1 MAIVITTRH
10 RIATSIIEAD
20 IMQKSILP
28 ILAALLLSLATAPTN
43 AAEVALDSII
53 AVVNEDIVLASDF
66 VRERETLKRQ
76 NPPNLPSGAT
86 LDKAVLERLIVQSL
100 QIQAAERRGIR
111 IDDNS
116 LQRAI
121 EDMARNNK
129 MNVTQMREA
138 LSRDGI
144 NFLEFRENIRKEL
157 LISTLTRREVDTNL
171 RVTDSE
177 IEELLNTENDVNTIY
192 SYQLDHALVR
202 LPQQADTG
210 LTATALSL
218 AQQIASDGRDGIPF
232 TRVIERL
239 RNAGVNNVEGSIIGP
254 DPLSEMPPLFAE
266 QVQGMQENDVTEPLR
281 SAAGFHIIK
290 LIDRSNEIAVAKRV
304 RARHILAS
312 TRNGRSAAEAKALIT
327 EIAAK
332 LSEGGNFSQLASE
345 LSEDPSS
352 AVNGGDLG
360 WFGRGEMVQKF
371 EQLAFATP
379 VNQITEP
386 FFTQFGWHI
395 MEVTDKELDAGK
407 QDERE
412 STMRAQLRQ
421 KKAEEKFAS
430 WLVDLRDNAYVEL
443 RGFAKNL

>member
-1 MAIVITTRH
+1 
-10 RIATSIIEAD
+10 
-20 IMQKSILP
+20 MQKSIIP
-28 ILAALLLSLATAPTN
+28 ILAAFLLSLTTSLTN

-76 NPPNLPSGAT
+76 NPPNLPSGAA

-100 QIQAAERRGIR
+100 QIQTAERRGIR

-121 EDMARNNK
+121 EDMARNNN
-129 MNVTQMREA
+129 MNVSQMREA

-157 LISTLTRREVDTNL
+157 LISTLTRREIDTNL

-177 IEELLNTENDVNTIY
+177 IEELLDTENDVNTIY

-239 RNAGVNNVEGSIIGP
+239 RNDGINNIEGSIIGP
-254 DPLSEMPPLFAE
+254 NPLSEMPPLFAE
-266 QVQGMQENDVTEPLR
+266 QVKGMQENDVTEPLR
-281 SAAGFHIIK
+281 SAAGFHVIK
-290 LIDRSNEIAVAKRV
+290 LIARSNEIAVAKRV

-327 EIAAK
+327 QIAEK
-332 LSEGGNFSQLASE
+332 LSEGANFTQLASE

-395 MEVTDKELDAGK
+395 MEVTDKEFDASK

-412 STMRAQLRQ
+412 STMRTQLRQ

-443 RGFAKNL
+443 RGFAKSLQ